1 MKALLLEGKGKVS
14 EMKVGNIQKSHPAK
28 GEILVKIK
36 ATALNPVDYKTGNG
50 GNPSWT
56 YPHVLGL
63 DSAGVVEE
71 VGEEVTTVKIG
82 DRVVYHS
89 DLSKRRVCTV
99 RSDNSSYGFPYST
112 RSFI

>member
-14 EMKVGNIQKSHPAK
+14 EMKVGNIQKPHPAK

-71 VGEEVTTVKIG
+71 VGEEVTTVKVG
-82 DRVVYHS
+82 DRVVAGSHLFRCS
-89 DLSKRRVCTV
+89 RRSLRLALQSTA
-99 RSDNSSYGFPYST
+99 RSS
-112 RSFI
+112 